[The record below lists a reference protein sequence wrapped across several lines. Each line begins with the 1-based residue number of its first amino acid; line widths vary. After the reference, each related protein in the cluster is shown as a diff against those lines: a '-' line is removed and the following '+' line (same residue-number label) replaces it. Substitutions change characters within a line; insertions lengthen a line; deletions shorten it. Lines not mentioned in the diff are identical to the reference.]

1 MGLLSIKTLK
11 LRGKSTATTTTAIIA
26 RPAFIAVAAGYMLS
40 YGFMLIYAGS
50 FFWDDWLNYFEKN
63 SFQVRSKVSFSGFDP
78 FRLVVEG
85 WITEINPAIFQL
97 LIFIMFPIS
106 ALFLWKVFAKN
117 KYLSEIE
124 AISISALFLLL
135 PVNSARA
142 SMTLFMYSFCHLS
155 FFAAWWLFEL
165 RRRWWTVVLAITL
178 FVLSFDTASFMLF
191 ITVPLLN
198 SLLNTGVNSKEI
210 RRWIGKNL
218 LFIVLPV
225 AYWFL
230 ERKLN
235 PVLDPVRLAYWTP
248 SVSGFLRG
256 LIVGMFILLFATY
269 LIAVK
274 KFRYAEQRGPIQFL
288 AGILLIWVGM
298 FPYMTLGHFPN
309 LSSILLGFVPG
320 ASDWD
325 SRHQL
330 LMPLGMGIA
339 TIGVFN
345 YFGSSKLV
353 RGVAAVCSISILIN
367 FTIQQDYYL
376 DSIKTEHII
385 TALQST
391 AELDNVELV
400 IVNDQALRFNARGR
414 FIRSYEWDGILKAA
428 KPELNIS
435 SDYYRYVDC
444 ESIRPDAILTITAN
458 NGKLRTLL
466 TGNPSINIA
475 VKKITPC

>member
-1 MGLLSIKTLK
+1 MSFLSIKSLRSGRASTTGRITTLY
-11 LRGKSTATTTTAIIA
+11 A
-26 RPAFIAVAAGYMLS
+26 RPTFIAIAAGYMLS
-40 YGFMLIYAGS
+40 YGFMLNYAGE

-63 SFQVRSKVSFSGFDP
+63 SRDVRSSVAFSGFDP
-78 FRLVVEG
+78 IRLLMEG
-85 WITEINPAIFQL
+85 WITEVNPAIFQL
-97 LIFIMFPIS
+97 LVFVMFPVS
-106 ALFLWKVFAKN
+106 ALFLWKVLAKN
-117 KYLSEIE
+117 RYLSEVE

-142 SMTLFMYSFCHLS
+142 SMTLFMYSFCHLC

-165 RRRWWTVVLAITL
+165 RRKWWTVVLAVTL
-178 FVLSFDTASFMLF
+178 FVLSFDTASFLLF
-191 ITVPLLN
+191 ISVPLLN
-198 SLLNTGVNSKEI
+198 SLLNTGGNLKHVQ
-210 RRWIGKNL
+210 RWIGKNL

-225 AYWFL
+225 AYWFV
-230 ERKLN
+230 EPKLN
-235 PVLDPVRLAYWTP
+235 PVLDPVRLAYWKP
-248 SVSGFLRG
+248 SISGSLRG
-256 LIVGMFILLFATY
+256 LIVGILIILFATY

-274 KFRYAEQRGPIQFL
+274 KFRYARQRGPIQFL

-309 LSSILLGFVPG
+309 ISSILLGFVPG

-367 FTIQQDYYL
+367 FTMQQEYYL
-376 DSIKTEHII
+376 DSIKTKHIV
-385 TALQST
+385 TALRST
-391 AELDNVELV
+391 TELDNIEMVL
-400 IVNDQALRFNARGR
+400 VNDQALRFNARGR

-428 KPELNIS
+428 KPESDIS
-435 SDYYRYVDC
+435 SDIYRYVDC
-444 ESIRPDAILTITAN
+444 ESIRPDAILTITAS

-466 TGNPSINIA
+466 TGNPLINIA
-475 VKKITPC
+475 VTKISPC

>member
-1 MGLLSIKTLK
+1 MGLLSIKALK
-11 LRGKSTATTTTAIIA
+11 FRGNPTEGATAALTT
-26 RPAFIAVAAGYMLS
+26 RPAFIWLAAGYILS

-50 FFWDDWLNYFEKN
+50 FFWDDWLNYFETN
-63 SFQVRSKVSFSGFDP
+63 SSDIRSSVAFSGFDP
-78 FRLVVEG
+78 IRLVFEG

-97 LIFIMFPIS
+97 LIFMMFPIS
-106 ALFLWKVFAKN
+106 ALFLWKVLTQN
-117 KYLSEIE
+117 RYLSEVE
-124 AISISALFLLL
+124 AISISALFLLF

-142 SMTLFMYSFCHLS
+142 SMTLFMYSFCHLC
-155 FFAAWWLFEL
+155 FFAAWWLLEL

-178 FVLSFDTASFMLF
+178 FVFSFDTASFLLF
-191 ITVPLLN
+191 ISVPLLN
-198 SLLNTGVNSKEI
+198 SLLNAGGNLKDI
-210 RRWIGKNL
+210 QRWIGKNL

-225 AYWFL
+225 VYWFV
-230 ERKLN
+230 EPKLN
-235 PVLDPVRLAYWTP
+235 PVLNPEKLAYWTP
-248 SVSGFLRG
+248 SISGSLRG
-256 LIVGMFILLFATY
+256 LIVGLLIMIIATY
-269 LIAVK
+269 LIVVR

-288 AGILLIWVGM
+288 VGILLIWVGM

-376 DSIKTEHII
+376 DSIRTKHII
-385 TALQST
+385 TALQRT
-391 AELDNVELV
+391 TELDNVEILL
-400 IVNDQALRFNARGR
+400 VNDQALRFNARGR

-475 VKKITPC
+475 VTKISPC